1 MRLFPREN
9 STKRPGAIRRFSLL
23 VLPPFLLLLGLVLIF
38 QLMAD
43 AGFIRHYVLP
53 APGDVAQSLV
63 SDFPVMGAYALQT
76 LRIAALG
83 FLLSVLAGAL
93 FALLMDRFRLLSNT
107 VYPFIVISQTIPTL
121 VITPV
126 IVLIFG
132 YGSSASLFVVLLV
145 CFFPV
150 TISLLQGL
158 RSVDADLLRLMHTM
172 GASRAAIM
180 RHVKF
185 PASLPSFF
193 AGIRISS
200 TYCVMAAVL
209 AEWAG
214 GGEGIGIY
222 MLRMKRSFRY
232 SAMFASILW
241 IVALSLLFYAATLL
255 VERFSMPWQEKFP
268 ASSGKGLAS

>member
-1 MRLFPREN
+1 MRLFPTEN
-9 STKRPGAIRRFSLL
+9 SMKQPGAVRRFSRL
-23 VLPPFLLLLGLVLIF
+23 VLPPFLLVLGLILIF
-38 QLMAD
+38 QLLAD

-53 APGDVAQSLV
+53 APGDVARSLV
-63 SDFPVMGAYALQT
+63 SDFSVMGAFALQT
-76 LRIAALG
+76 LRIATFG
-83 FLLSVLAGAL
+83 FFLSVLAGIL
-93 FALLMDRFRLLSNT
+93 FALLMDRFKLLSNT
-107 VYPFIVISQTIPTL
+107 AYPFIVISQTIPTL

-132 YGSSASLFVVLLV
+132 YGSTASLFVVLLV

-158 RSVDADLLRLMHTM
+158 RSVDDDLLRMMHTM
-172 GASRAAIM
+172 GASRTAIL
-180 RHVKF
+180 RHLKF
-185 PASLPSFF
+185 PASLPSLF

-241 IVALSLLFYAATLL
+241 IIALSLIFYAVALFA
-255 VERFSMPWQEKFP
+255 ERFSMPWRERP
-268 ASSGKGLAS
+268 AGQTDRRYLS

>member
-1 MRLFPREN
+1 MNPTN
-9 STKRPGAIRRFSLL
+9 AGGRFALR
-23 VLPPFLLLLGLVLIF
+23 VLPPLLLVVILIAAL
-38 QLMAD
+38 QLLAD
-43 AGFIRHYVLP
+43 TGVIRHYVLP
-53 APGDVAQSLV
+53 APGEVARSLV
-63 SDFPVMGAYALQT
+63 QDFAVMGNYALCT
-76 LRIAALG
+76 LRIALPG
-83 FLLSVLAGAL
+83 FLLSAL
-93 FALLMDRFRLLSNT
+93 TGTAFALLMDRFILLSHT
-107 VYPFIVISQTIPTL
+107 AYPFIVISQTIPTL

-132 YGSSASLFVVLLV
+132 YGDMASLIVVILV

-150 TISLLQGL
+150 TINLLQGL
-158 RSVDADLLRLMHTM
+158 RSVDDDLLQMMHTM
-172 GASRAAIM
+172 GASRAAIL
-180 RHVKF
+180 RHLKF

-241 IVALSLLFYAATLL
+241 IIALSLIFYAVALFA
-255 VERFSMPWQEKFP
+255 ERFSMPWRERP
-268 ASSGKGLAS
+268 AGQTDRRSLS